1 MLIGI
6 DASRATS
13 PEPTGSEHYSW
24 RLINGLL
31 SIPGEHRHRLYMR
44 DRPPAGHFRDAPG
57 VEQVVIPFPR
67 LWTHLRLSAEMMA
80 RPPDVLFVPAHV
92 LPLAHPRRSVVTVMD
107 LGYLAYPEAH
117 RWADRVYLDQST
129 RWNVRQARHI
139 IAISGATRDDIVAH
153 YGTDPARIT
162 VIYPGVN
169 EEVVRVEDAGHIQSV
184 RLRYGLPA
192 TYLLYVG
199 TLHPRKN
206 LARLVRAFGTVLKTW
221 PPTAGEPPSLVL
233 AGKKGWLCDE
243 IFREVRTLELEGQV
257 IFPGYIP
264 QGDLPAL
271 MSGARAF
278 VYPSFFE
285 GFGFPILE
293 AMACGTPVVCSRAS
307 CLPEVAGDAAWLID
321 PRDEADLARGMERV
335 VSDETLRAEL
345 VERGRRRV
353 AGFTWARC
361 ARETLAVLER
371 VKAEG

>member
-6 DASRATS
+6 DASRAMS
-13 PEPTGSEHYSW
+13 PEPTGTEHYSW
-24 RLINGLL
+24 WLINGLL

-44 DRPPAGHFRDAPG
+44 DRPPAGHFHAAPG
-57 VEQVVIPFPR
+57 VEQVVMPFPR
-67 LWTHLRLSAEMMA
+67 LWTHLRLSAEMIA

-153 YGTDPARIT
+153 YGTDPAKIT

-184 RLRYGLPA
+184 RLRYSLPA

-221 PPTAGEPPSLVL
+221 PSTAGEPSSLVL
-233 AGKKGWLCDE
+233 AGKKGWLYDE
-243 IFREVRTLELEGQV
+243 IFREVRTLGLEGRV
-257 IFPGYIP
+257 FFPGYVP

-335 VSDETLRAEL
+335 LSDETLRAEL

-353 AGFTWARC
+353 AGFTWERC

-371 VKAEG
+371 VRAGG